1 MNRTGVVLLKSF
13 VTLGILTWLVG
24 CGGGGGG
31 SGLQTTLRGNI
42 RSAPAGSA
50 PSATPTTM
58 AKLRPDRLWSV
69 LLELWEAKS
78 FAQVPGIGISVPD
91 ASMTTDAGGSFRLS
105 TSHFGPGVV
114 HFTGNGLDV
123 SLPVT
128 VPAGG
133 ELLLQ
138 DIDLT
143 QSQATVR
150 RQRLTTSGAL
160 TAADC
165 QTGVLQLLSGNRVAF
180 TLVIIRET
188 VFLDPSG
195 QTIACSDLPI
205 GPTAQIGVQG
215 NVDAQGNVQI
225 LKAREGGFVR
235 PTPVPTP

>member
-13 VTLGILTWLVG
+13 VALSVLTWLVG

-150 RQRLTTSGAL
+150 RPTSSPTERLSRWRA
-160 TAADC
+160 
-165 QTGVLQLLSGNRVAF
+165 QLRSRW
-180 TLVIIRET
+180 
-188 VFLDPSG
+188 S
-195 QTIACSDLPI
+195 SS
-205 GPTAQIGVQG
+205 
-215 NVDAQGNVQI
+215 
-225 LKAREGGFVR
+225 VR
-235 PTPVPTP
+235 PYFLTRRVRRLRALIYPLGPLHRLGFKEMSMRKATSRY